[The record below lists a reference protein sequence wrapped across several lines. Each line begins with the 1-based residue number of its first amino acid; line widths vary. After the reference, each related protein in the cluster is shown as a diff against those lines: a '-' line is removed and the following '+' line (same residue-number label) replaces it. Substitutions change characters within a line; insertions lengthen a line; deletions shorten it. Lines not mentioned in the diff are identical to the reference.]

1 MAGRHQGGVQARAR
15 QAGTTGLEE
24 GVQELGRNTRQTAGT
39 STEALHMLCWTL
51 AGELGSDWAGPLAAE
66 SKNTRPTCI
75 QNGKQH
81 LGQVIH
87 AFFEIQVFL
96 FFFFKYLLVYI
107 S

>member
-1 MAGRHQGGVQARAR
+1 MAGRHQWGVQARAR

-24 GVQELGRNTRQTAGT
+24 GVQELGRHARQIAGT
-39 STEALHMLCWTL
+39 SAEALHMLCWTL

-81 LGQVIH
+81 LGQAIH
-87 AFFEIQVFL
+87 AFLKYKFVC
-96 FFFFKYLLVYI
+96 FF
-107 S
+107 